1 LIREASVAPE
11 KIMSYESDILRDW
24 YLLFHYGSPEEIL
37 AGVGFDPAGLPAR
50 CLEFPVTTV
59 EAAEVSG
66 TIDRAL
72 DLGCAVGRSSLELS
86 RVADEVIG
94 IDFSAS
100 FIDVADQVRKGDPVT
115 YSRYGEMHQPESLTV
130 RLPEGVQP
138 DRVSFEVGDAMS
150 LREDLGRFD
159 FVHAANLLCRLPEP
173 QRFLD
178 RLPDLVRPGGKLVMA
193 TPATWLPEYTPMENQ
208 PAGATLDHL
217 TEALGDA
224 FTLVSV
230 KEIPF
235 LIREH
240 QRKLQ
245 LSTSQT
251 SLWIRKS

>member
-1 LIREASVAPE
+1 
-11 KIMSYESDILRDW
+11 M
-24 YLLFHYGSPEEIL
+24 
-37 AGVGFDPAGLPAR
+37 
-50 CLEFPVTTV
+50 

-173 QRFLD
+173 QRFFD

-193 TPATWLPEYTPMENQ
+193 TPATWLPEYTPVENQ

>member
-1 LIREASVAPE
+1 
-11 KIMSYESDILRDW
+11 MSYESDILRDW
-24 YLLFHYGSPEEIL
+24 YLLFHYCSPEEIL
-37 AGVGFDPAGLPAR
+37 AGVVFDPAGLPAR

-100 FIDVADQVRKGDPVT
+100 FIDVADQVMKGDPVT

-193 TPATWLPEYTPMENQ
+193 TPATWLPEYTPVETSRQ
-208 PAGATLDHL
+208 GRRSIIL
-217 TEALGDA
+217 
-224 FTLVSV
+224 
-230 KEIPF
+230 
-235 LIREH
+235 
-240 QRKLQ
+240 QRRWAM
-245 LSTSQT
+245 LSLSF
-251 SLWIRKS
+251 R

>member
-1 LIREASVAPE
+1 
-11 KIMSYESDILRDW
+11 MSYESDILRDW

-50 CLEFPVTTV
+50 CLEIPVTTV

-173 QRFLD
+173 QRFFD

-193 TPATWLPEYTPMENQ
+193 TPATWLPEYTPVENQ

>member
-1 LIREASVAPE
+1 
-11 KIMSYESDILRDW
+11 MSYESDILRDW

-173 QRFLD
+173 QRFFD

-193 TPATWLPEYTPMENQ
+193 TPATWLPEYTPVENQ

-224 FTLVSV
+224 FTIVSV

>member
-1 LIREASVAPE
+1 
-11 KIMSYESDILRDW
+11 MSYESDILRDW
-24 YLLFHYGSPEEIL
+24 YLLFHYGSPDEIL
-37 AGVGFDPAGLPAR
+37 AGVGFDPGGLPPR

-59 EAAEVSG
+59 EAGEVSG
-66 TIDRAL
+66 TIGRAL

-86 RVADEVIG
+86 RFSEEVIG
-94 IDFSAS
+94 IDFSSS
-100 FIDVADQVRKGDPVT
+100 FIEVAERVRKGESVT
-115 YSRYGEMHQPESLTV
+115 YSRYGEMHQPEPLTV
-130 RLPEGVQP
+130 RLPAGVAP
-138 DRVSFEVGDAMS
+138 ERVGYEVGDAMA
-150 LREDLGRFD
+150 LRADLGNFD
-159 FVHAANLLCRLPEP
+159 IVHAANLLCRLPEP

-193 TPATWLPEYTPMENQ
+193 TPATWLPEYTPAENQ
-208 PAGATLDHL
+208 PSGATLDHL
-217 TEALGDA
+217 KEQLGGA
-224 FTLVSV
+224 FTFVSV

>member
-1 LIREASVAPE
+1 
-11 KIMSYESDILRDW
+11 MSYESDILRDW

-130 RLPEGVQP
+130 SLPEGVQP

-173 QRFLD
+173 QRFFD

-193 TPATWLPEYTPMENQ
+193 TPATWLPEYTPVENQ

>member
-1 LIREASVAPE
+1 
-11 KIMSYESDILRDW
+11 MSYESDILRDW

-37 AGVGFDPAGLPAR
+37 AGVGFDTSGLPPR

-66 TIDRAL
+66 EVARAL
-72 DLGCAVGRSSLELS
+72 DLGCAVGRSSLEVS
-86 RVADEVIG
+86 RLAGEVIG

-100 FIDVADQVRKGDPVT
+100 FIDVAERVRKGVAIT
-115 YSRYGEMHQPESLTV
+115 YSRYGEMHRPQSLTV
-130 RLPEGVQP
+130 RLPEGVRP
-138 DRVSFEVGDAMS
+138 ERVRFEVGDAMA
-150 LREDLGRFD
+150 LRDDLGSFD
-159 FVHAANLLCRLPEP
+159 LVHAANLLCRLPEP

-178 RLPDLVRPGGKLVMA
+178 RLPDLVRPGGRLVMA
-193 TPATWLPEYTPMENQ
+193 TPATWLPEYTPLENQ
-208 PAGATLDHL
+208 PAAATLDHL
-217 TEALGDA
+217 KEQLSGA
-224 FTLVSV
+224 FTFVSV

>member
-1 LIREASVAPE
+1 
-11 KIMSYESDILRDW
+11 MSYESDILRDW
-24 YLLFHYGSPEEIL
+24 YLLFQYGSPEEIL

-173 QRFLD
+173 QRFFD

-193 TPATWLPEYTPMENQ
+193 TPATWLPEYTPVENQ

>member
-1 LIREASVAPE
+1 
-11 KIMSYESDILRDW
+11 MSYESDILRDW
-24 YLLFHYGSPEEIL
+24 YLLFHYGSPDEIL
-37 AGVGFDPAGLPAR
+37 AGVGFDPAGLPSR

-66 TIDRAL
+66 TIGRAL

-86 RVADEVIG
+86 RFADEVIG
-94 IDFSAS
+94 IDFSSS
-100 FIDVADQVRKGDPVT
+100 FIEVAGQVKRGDTVT
-115 YSRYGEMHQPESLTV
+115 YSRYGEMHRPEALTV
-130 RLPEGVQP
+130 RLPEGARP
-138 DRVSFEVGDAMS
+138 ERVNFEVGDAMA
-150 LREDLGRFD
+150 LRADLGAFD
-159 FVHAANLLCRLPEP
+159 LVHAANLLCRLPEP

-178 RLPDLVRPGGKLVMA
+178 RLPDLVKPGGKLVMA
-193 TPATWLPEYTPMENQ
+193 TPATWLPEYTPLENQ
-208 PAGATLDHL
+208 PAASTLDHL
-217 TEALGDA
+217 KEKLGGA
-224 FTLVSV
+224 FTFVSV

>member
-1 LIREASVAPE
+1 
-11 KIMSYESDILRDW
+11 MSYESDILRDW

-115 YSRYGEMHQPESLTV
+115 YSRYGEMHQPESLAV

-178 RLPDLVRPGGKLVMA
+178 RLPDLVRLGGKLVMA